1 MESFKTENY
10 EKHYGSPRK
19 QAKAESKL
27 WKDRKIKTYKQFAYF
42 RYRVRQDSIET
53 VAFLKDYLS
62 KAWAYRHIDEE
73 IKGNLREA
81 LHLTIYLKAL
91 YNYLK

>member
-1 MESFKTENY
+1 MESFNTKDY
-10 EKHYGSPRK
+10 EKEYGSPRK

-42 RYRVRQDSIET
+42 RYRVRQDSIDAET
-53 VAFLKDYLS
+53 FLKDYLS
-62 KAWAYRHIDEE
+62 KAWSYRHIDEE
-73 IKGNLREA
+73 IKENLREA
-81 LHLTIYLKAL
+81 LHLTIYLKTL